1 MNKYRSEIII
11 KPKNDNLDYIIYPTF
26 KNINKLLG
34 SSFKYGDN
42 DPTINLFDKFY
53 MPLAQIED
61 FNPLIE
67 NKQEA

>member
-1 MNKYRSEIII
+1 MSKYRSEIIT
-11 KPKNDNLDYIIYPTF
+11 KPKNNNLDYIIYPTF
-26 KNINKLLG
+26 KNINKLFG

-42 DPTINLFDKFY
+42 DPKINSFDKFY
-53 MPLAQIED
+53 MPLAQIKD